1 MLQKVSELTRENAK
15 TPIAKAFLKAKEKR
29 ELKELQKKNF
39 ERIQEEIKKSL
50 KER

>member
-1 MLQKVSELTRENAK
+1 MRTVKELTRENAK
-15 TPIAKAFLKAKEKR
+15 TPIAKAFLKAREKK

-50 KER
+50 KEW

>member
-1 MLQKVSELTRENAK
+1 MRTVKELTRENAK
-15 TPIAKAFLKAKEKR
+15 NPIAKAFLKAREKK

-50 KER
+50 KEW